1 MCEVQLARSPGSIEC
16 KTVLDEADKHLMS
29 WSYWDTASGGI
40 FWDGEGEVNWN
51 TVKVFTRPYP
61 PATAG
66 TPVSLS
72 FDPDTVVMEYS
83 YLPSLQIISPTEV
96 YVPSLIYP
104 GGANVHTS
112 DHAAWNHDPHD
123 TNKILITAF
132 EEELVTVIISP
143 K

>member
-1 MCEVQLARSPGSIEC
+1 
-16 KTVLDEADKHLMS
+16 
-29 WSYWDTASGGI
+29 
-40 FWDGEGEVNWN
+40 
-51 TVKVFTRPYP
+51 
-61 PATAG
+61 
-66 TPVSLS
+66 
-72 FDPDTVVMEYS
+72 MEFS
-83 YLPSLQIISPTEV
+83 YLPSLQIIAPTEL

-104 GGANVHTS
+104 GGASVHTS